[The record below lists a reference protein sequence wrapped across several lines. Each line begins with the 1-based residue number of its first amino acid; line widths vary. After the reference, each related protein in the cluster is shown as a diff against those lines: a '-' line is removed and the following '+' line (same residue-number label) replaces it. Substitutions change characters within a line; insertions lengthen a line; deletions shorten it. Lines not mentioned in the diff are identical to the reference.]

1 MLPIL
6 PSAGLQVET
15 HRYQPAYE
23 NEEERAQKHGH
34 VVHGIGM
41 AGINTVEAIAFQAG
55 TALISVGNKLTAA
68 RLNRE
73 RLNAETI

>member
-1 MLPIL
+1 M
-6 PSAGLQVET
+6 QVEI
-15 HRYQPAYE
+15 HRHQLAYE

-34 VVHGIGM
+34 VVHGIGIG
-41 AGINTVEAIAFQAG
+41 GINTVEAIAFQAG

>member
-6 PSAGLQVET
+6 PSAGLQVEI
-15 HRYQPAYE
+15 HRHQPAYD

-68 RLNRE
+68 RLNRK
-73 RLNAETI
+73 RFNAETI